1 MTAGATF
8 AGRYEKARR
17 RADPEGPQENTSC
30 YGCSSHAL
38 SNKGSNRSLGQP
50 RGRMYEKFKYERV
63 ALSLIR
69 LDDRNPRIVTQDKL
83 DSEDAILGY
92 LFEHEDL
99 ASFLKVIATE
109 GRNPGAERPYV
120 VKDGKGYIVIEG
132 NTRIAT
138 YKLLT
143 GQRTAP
149 TNFTATVP
157 LVSQSVRDELVS
169 VDVTIAPNRDALM
182 AIMARA
188 HFGRGDK
195 SRWGYLGSRKA
206 VYDDWKAGK
215 GIGQLSTVFGRSQG
229 AIRDLL
235 LEYMLYLEA
244 LKLDW
249 TPAEKD
255 VLLRPSIEFNP
266 PVRFLQTTGHKQL
279 VGIEL
284 DKVNLE
290 IKFTSPDGSAKLKH
304 LVKRTVVDD
313 AGPSATA
320 SYGEVF
326 ADYIS
331 PESPSPDGQAGDGD
345 GSGDGS
351 GAAGGAGTGSGAS
364 GNQAGGSGGG
374 NANGTG
380 TPGGALKANALF
392 AYPVKR
398 HDLTLTQLMK
408 EAKGLNTKNYPAAGS
423 ALLRSIVEVLL
434 KIIIDEKTLNPQ
446 GKLLDLEGAMNLVIG
461 NGKMGQDDVKVL
473 QEFKKSHLSYM
484 NLSTHATV
492 VPNYNRLMM
501 ARDTIDAFIK
511 RNV

>member
-1 MTAGATF
+1 
-8 AGRYEKARR
+8 
-17 RADPEGPQENTSC
+17 
-30 YGCSSHAL
+30 
-38 SNKGSNRSLGQP
+38 
-50 RGRMYEKFKYERV
+50 MYEKFKYERI

-69 LDDRNPRIVTQDKL
+69 LDDRNPRIVTQEKL
-83 DSEDAILGY
+83 ASEEEILEY

-99 ASFLKVIATE
+99 SSFIKTIALE

-120 VKDGKGYIVIEG
+120 VKEGKGYVVVEG
-132 NTRIAT
+132 NTRIAA

-143 GQRTAP
+143 GQCAAPAQYVTA
-149 TNFTATVP
+149 VP
-157 LVSQSVRDELVS
+157 LVSQSMKDELVS
-169 VDVTIAPNRDALM
+169 VDVAIAPNRDSLM

-215 GIGQLSTVFGRSQG
+215 SVGQLSNVFGRPQG
-229 AIRDLL
+229 VIRDLL

-244 LKLDW
+244 LKFDW
-249 TPAEKD
+249 TPAEKE
-255 VLLRPSIEFNP
+255 VLLKPSIEFNP
-266 PVRFLQTTGHKQL
+266 PVRFLQSTGHKQL

-290 IKFTSPDGSAKLKH
+290 IKFVADDSKAKLKH

-313 AGPSATA
+313 NGPSATA

-326 ADYIS
+326 ENYVNPAEPHGGGGVS
-331 PESPSPDGQAGDGD
+331 ASGQN
-345 GSGDGS
+345 GSTS
-351 GAAGGAGTGSGAS
+351 AGGAGSTSGSSSTGSTGTQSSSTGA
-364 GNQAGGSGGG
+364 
-374 NANGTG
+374 GTG
-380 TPGGALKANALF
+380 GTSAGNLKPHALF

-398 HDLTLTQLMK
+398 QDLTLTQLMK

-434 KIIIDEKTLNPQ
+434 KLIIEEKSLNHQ
-446 GKLLDLEGAMNLVIG
+446 GKLLDLEGALNLVIG
-461 NGKMGQDDVKVL
+461 KGGMNQDDVKVL
-473 QEFKKSHLSYM
+473 QEFKKTYLSYM

-492 VPNYNRLMM
+492 VPNSARLMM
-501 ARDTIDAFIK
+501 ARDCIDAFIK

>member
-1 MTAGATF
+1 
-8 AGRYEKARR
+8 
-17 RADPEGPQENTSC
+17 
-30 YGCSSHAL
+30 
-38 SNKGSNRSLGQP
+38 
-50 RGRMYEKFKYERV
+50 MYEKFKYERI

-69 LDDRNPRIVTQDKL
+69 LDDRNPRIVTQEKL
-83 DSEDAILGY
+83 ASEEEILEY

-99 ASFLKVIATE
+99 SSFIKTIALE

-120 VKDGKGYIVIEG
+120 VKDGKGYVVVEG
-132 NTRIAT
+132 NTRIAA

-143 GQRTAP
+143 GQCVAPAQYATA
-149 TNFTATVP
+149 VP
-157 LVSQSVRDELVS
+157 LVSQSMKDELVS
-169 VDVTIAPNRDALM
+169 VDVAIAPNRDSLM

-215 GIGQLSTVFGRSQG
+215 SVGHLSNVFGRPQG
-229 AIRDLL
+229 VIRDLL

-244 LKLDW
+244 LKFDW
-249 TPAEKD
+249 TPAEKE

-266 PVRFLQTTGHKQL
+266 PVRFLQSTGHKQL

-290 IKFTSPDGSAKLKH
+290 IKFVASDSKAKLKH

-313 AGPSATA
+313 NGPSATA

-326 ADYIS
+326 ENYVNPA
-331 PESPSPDGQAGDGD
+331 EA
-345 GSGDGS
+345 
-351 GAAGGAGTGSGAS
+351 
-364 GNQAGGSGGG
+364 QAGGSANASGQNGSAAAGGTG
-374 NANGTG
+374 NASGSSSSGSTGTQSSSTGTG
-380 TPGGALKANALF
+380 TSGISASNLKPNALF

-398 HDLTLTQLMK
+398 QDLTLTQLMK
-408 EAKGLNTKNYPAAGS
+408 EAKGLNTKTYPAAGS

-434 KIIIDEKTLNPQ
+434 KLIIEEKSLNHQ
-446 GKLLDLEGAMNLVIG
+446 GKLLDLESALNLVL
-461 NGKMGQDDVKVL
+461 GKGCMNQDDVKLL
-473 QEFKKSHLSYM
+473 QEFKKTHLSYM

-492 VPNYNRLMM
+492 VPNSARLMM
-501 ARDTIDAFIK
+501 ARDCIDAFIK